1 MWQVWGKG
9 DVNTGFWL
17 EDVTHRYNL
26 EDLGVDDTI
35 ILKMDLHEVGW
46 RGMDWIDMAQ
56 DRERWQKLP
65 SMSINLWV
73 S

>member
-1 MWQVWGKG
+1 MWHVWGKG

-17 EDVTHRYNL
+17 EDVTRRYNL